1 MEIWLRGNP
10 RSSWLPA
17 GAAALL
23 FTLAAISWL
32 AIPSSSAW
40 RLALA
45 VPLTLLAL
53 VGVSLAG
60 LLQRAARI
68 GFDGRHVL
76 LYIRPGAPQAL
87 PLDVVEVFFLGQGEG
102 ATGDHHPT
110 GPPLETANVVV
121 RIAERAHEYQQGSAA
136 KLLAHWC
143 GGYITIYGT
152 WCQPLDAAAII
163 ELNRKLT
170 QAKRAAR
177 QEAPPASQA

>member
-17 GAAALL
+17 GGAALL
-23 FTLAAISWL
+23 FALAAISWGAL
-32 AIPSSSAW
+32 PTSSAW
-40 RLALA
+40 RLGITLSLA
-45 VPLTLLAL
+45 VLAL
-53 VGVSLAG
+53 VFVSFAG

-76 LYIRPGAPQAL
+76 LYIRPGAPQLL

-102 ATGDHHPT
+102 ATGDHHAT

-121 RIAERAHEYQQGSAA
+121 RIAERAHEYQQGPTS

-152 WCQPLDAAAII
+152 WCQPLDGEAII
-163 ELNRKLT
+163 ALNRKLT
-170 QAKRAAR
+170 QAKRDAKL
-177 QEAPPASQA
+177 EAPPASKA